1 MLTLFLTFCKFGLLC
16 FGGGYMLIPLFN
28 AEFVEKGILTPEVF
42 GNLIS
47 ISQLTP
53 GPVGI
58 NAATFVGFMNNSVA
72 GAAVATV
79 GLVFPT
85 LILAGFATKFIYRY
99 KEHKLMQGLLYGAR
113 LGAAALVVFAVII
126 FCKLS
131 LLESAFPQFWKGEF
145 FFPVFS
151 VSGIV
156 IAVTSFVLIHKFKLS
171 TTWVILISAGMGAAA
186 VFINNFF

>member
-1 MLTLFLTFCKFGLLC
+1 MLTLFLTFCKLGLLC

-28 AEFVEKGILTPEVF
+28 AEFVGKNNLLSPEVF

-58 NAATFVGFMNNSVA
+58 NAATFVGFLNNSVT
-72 GAAVATV
+72 GAAVATL

-85 LILAGFATKFIYRY
+85 LILAGFATTFIYRY
-99 KEHKLMQGLLYGAR
+99 KEHKFMQGILYGAR

-145 FFPVFS
+145 FVPEFS
-151 VSGIV
+151 ISGIL
-156 IAVTSFVLIHKFKLS
+156 IALISFVLIHKFKLS
-171 TTWVILISAGMGAAA
+171 TTWVIFISAALGAGT
-186 VFINNFF
+186 VFITG